1 MDAKAIKKELTKG
14 KSASLHR
21 RRLIALLSATGA
33 VNHSFISLYQMGVI
47 NKLPDLPGSAFDA
60 NKVSASKNAY
70 KLGIPDGPLG
80 LGMYATNVIL
90 ASAMGS
96 HRTGRSPWFD
106 FLLAGAVVASVGGT
120 LDYLYGLFSR
130 QKKASPYCLASAA
143 LNFAMLPLAIREAQE
158 SYLLMRGDNYNSGYT
173 SRHPA
178 TTPAQVHLANIPNK
192 SHGEA
197 KPKSAG
203 A

>member
-1 MDAKAIKKELTKG
+1 
-14 KSASLHR
+14 
-21 RRLIALLSATGA
+21 
-33 VNHSFISLYQMGVI
+33 MGVI
-47 NKLPDLPGSAFDA
+47 NNLPDLPGSAFDA